1 MTHVSFC
8 MILNYK
14 TVFEDLELY
23 CVTVYIFAS
32 LFCCCEIDFAGQKNS
47 IKKSV
52 VENLTEV
59 PYEPSYEPQKLYSL

>member
-1 MTHVSFC
+1 

-14 TVFEDLELY
+14 TLDFFPVFEDLELY
-23 CVTVYIFAS
+23 CVKVYIFAS
-32 LFCCCEIDFAGQKNS
+32 LFCCCEIDFADQKKS